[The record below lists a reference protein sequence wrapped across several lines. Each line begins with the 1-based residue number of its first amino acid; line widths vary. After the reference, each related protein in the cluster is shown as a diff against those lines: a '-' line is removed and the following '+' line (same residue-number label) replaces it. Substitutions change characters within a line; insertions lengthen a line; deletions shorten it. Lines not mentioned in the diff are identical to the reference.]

1 MWLKNFYNELKAW
14 HIIRKVYKENKS
26 EFEKIGLKKDWFGR
40 LWLVINRDP
49 KIPLGSAEDEELLGN
64 ELHIIS
70 DFLIKMNIMDILAY
84 ELIPLEKHDEETYEN
99 AYLIKLT
106 PAWNLTKQYVN
117 KWSISFIVLFNLLN
131 RLLYFFN
138 IILLLLS
145 LILL

>member
-84 ELIPLEKHDEETYEN
+84 ELKPLEDSTILEDGTEEYEHG
-99 AYLIKLT
+99 YLVILT
-106 PAWNLTKQYVN
+106 PAWNLDKQYVTF
-117 KWSISFIVLFNLLN
+117 KSVSLLTLFIISIITIIIGLI
-131 RLLYFFN
+131 YF
-138 IILLLLS
+138 L
-145 LILL
+145 

>member
-64 ELHIIS
+64 ELHIIR
-70 DFLIKMNIMDILAY
+70 DFLIKLNIMSTFFTVFCASIIVAFLSY
-84 ELIPLEKHDEETYEN
+84 KTS
-99 AYLIKLT
+99 T
-106 PAWNLTKQYVN
+106 FRTTN
-117 KWSISFIVLFNLLN
+117 KITIA
-131 RLLYFFN
+131 N
-138 IILLLLS
+138 IILIFITKFSEIFNL
-145 LILL
+145 

>member
-14 HIIRKVYKENKS
+14 RIIRKVYKENKS

-70 DFLIKMNIMDILAY
+70 DFLFCFSSCLKIVITL
-84 ELIPLEKHDEETYEN
+84 PL
-99 AYLIKLT
+99 
-106 PAWNLTKQYVN
+106 PQY
-117 KWSISFIVLFNLLN
+117 SSA
-131 RLLYFFN
+131 
-138 IILLLLS
+138 
-145 LILL
+145 